1 MVKKYVEWKKLD
13 VKEDVRRVFAK
24 RCRGG
29 ERKGQQAVVTDGRAD
44 AHEGLGVWGV
54 QLDSQSLL
62 WASGCSWSF
71 LSTGMIHSREKWS
84 GSGWTSG
91 REVVRSVSWES
102 RRERAKA
109 WRSRGWAVEIE
120 RKEWKMPTQPCEGS
134 FPSLGNWLA
143 MSGGRKDRKE

>member
-62 WASGCSWSF
+62 WAVAALDHFEHGNDT
-71 LSTGMIHSREKWS
+71 LTGEMVW
-84 GSGWTSG
+84 
-91 REVVRSVSWES
+91 
-102 RRERAKA
+102 
-109 WRSRGWAVEIE
+109 
-120 RKEWKMPTQPCEGS
+120 
-134 FPSLGNWLA
+134 
-143 MSGGRKDRKE
+143 